1 MRDVS
6 AKDTRLIPIP
16 SISKS
21 KNLYGVHSRYLFP
34 SLCLELCCVTTPES
48 ESGTLPWQANGTII
62 LSTIKVLIEGSENR
76 YWAGY

>member
-6 AKDTRLIPIP
+6 ANDTHPFYQQ
-16 SISKS
+16 KQ
-21 KNLYGVHSRYLFP
+21 NLCGVHSRYLFP

-48 ESGTLPWQANGTII
+48 KTGTLPWQTNGTII
-62 LSTIKVLIEGSENR
+62 LSTVKVLIEGSENR